1 MGGIIEELDTK
12 DRQLASLNVV
22 NKDLNRKYND
32 CLVSFIMVE
41 SADKAVS
48 RDLDA
53 AWGAGR

>member
-32 CLVSFIMVE
+32 CLVSSLTLE
-41 SADKAVS
+41 SADQVAG
-48 RDLDA
+48 RDLDTA
-53 AWGAGR
+53 RGVSR